1 MADNAPK
8 YVVEIVGWDG
18 TKVRSFSG
26 EPSIR
31 KLEFDSDLFQI
42 TEVTSPGPSKLSISI
57 RPEIVSALGDLSAL
71 EARLAAL
78 EAIILDRI
86 VHTNTGLQFVDSAGA
101 VLFQYGI
108 TDGNAKGI
116 GFYTVGIQPRP
127 SSSASSPTLAADLAT
142 DLASFGLITVTA

>member
-18 TKVRSFSG
+18 AKVRSYAG

-31 KLEFDSDLFQI
+31 KLDFDSNYFQI
-42 TEVTSPGPSKLSISI
+42 TEVVGVGPSKLSISL
-57 RPEIVSALGDLSAL
+57 RPEIASALDGLAAL
-71 EARLAAL
+71 TARVAAL

-86 VHTNTGLQFVDSAGA
+86 VHTNTGLQFIDSLGA

-116 GFYTVGIQPRP
+116 GFYTVGIMPRP
-127 SSSASSPTLAADLAT
+127 VSSASSPTLAEDLGT
-142 DLASFGLITVTA
+142 DLASLGIITLTA